1 MLEKTAKVTGVEI
14 VKGFEDLVDFF
25 NKTLVGINRLGATAP
40 DYLGDGIRTD
50 VIYDLTQNSK
60 AYYLEFEVPG
70 VEIDQVGLEVKD
82 NVITVSVDQKKETTN
97 RKVRYQF
104 KKYMVLPTDVTQKDI
119 SASMKSGVL
128 KITLPKAKPA
138 VKEGKKISIT
148 EE

>member
-1 MLEKTAKVTGVEI
+1 MLEKTAKVSGVEI
-14 VKGFEDLVDFF
+14 VRGFEDLVNFF
-25 NKTLVGINRLGATAP
+25 NKTLVGINRISTALP
-40 DYLGDGIRTD
+40 DYSDEGVRTEA
-50 VIYDLTQNSK
+50 IYDLTQDSK

-70 VEIDQVGLEVKD
+70 VDIDQVGLEVKD

-119 SASMKSGVL
+119 SANMKSGVL

-148 EE
+148 GE